1 MPLNCAG
8 VKYFYVLDRLVVLRL
23 GALAWWALIVEL
35 VWRAGKH
42 WPVTLKISITS
53 GAVHL
58 SIAVGVALSHLAILP
73 LTAYWFGRV
82 GPQAQRAEFFEL
94 NFFNLTR
101 LGIELLMYA
110 LIWFAC
116 AALHTQLAAQRD
128 TMRSLELEKQLSS
141 AHLQALQMQ
150 LEPHFLFNTLNAVTT
165 LMELD
170 RIEEA
175 LETLGHLNTILKTV
189 LRRNTPSKIPLA
201 QELEIVESYLA
212 IEQVRF
218 ADRLRVDLNLDPNA
232 LDGLVLCFLLQP
244 IIENAIRHGIAL
256 CERDGCIEASAKRIG
271 TRMQLLVRDNGPGS
285 NGKSDPGFGVG
296 LVNTRDRLVHFYQG
310 DYELRT
316 T

>member
-1 MPLNCAG
+1 
-8 VKYFYVLDRLVVLRL
+8 
-23 GALAWWALIVEL
+23 
-35 VWRAGKH
+35 
-42 WPVTLKISITS
+42 
-53 GAVHL
+53 
-58 SIAVGVALSHLAILP
+58 
-73 LTAYWFGRV
+73 
-82 GPQAQRAEFFEL
+82 
-94 NFFNLTR
+94 
-101 LGIELLMYA
+101 
-110 LIWFAC
+110 
-116 AALHTQLAAQRD
+116 
-128 TMRSLELEKQLSS
+128 
-141 AHLQALQMQ
+141 MQ

-232 LDGLVLCFLLQP
+232 LDGLVPCFLLQP

-271 TRMQLLVRDNGPGS
+271 TRMQLLVRDNGPGL

-316 T
+316 FQPESGGFAVSITIPYERRAL